1 MGFSGMHTAIYKQGM
16 ESFGGFTQ
24 VSLLVQFATFELDY
38 E

>member
-1 MGFSGMHTAIYKQGM
+1 MGFSGIYTAIYKQGM

-24 VSLLVQFATFELDY
+24 VSLLVQFATFESDY

>member
-1 MGFSGMHTAIYKQGM
+1 MYTVIYKQLGM

>member
-1 MGFSGMHTAIYKQGM
+1 MGFSGMYTAIYKQGM

-24 VSLLVQFATFELDY
+24 VSLLVQFVTFELDY